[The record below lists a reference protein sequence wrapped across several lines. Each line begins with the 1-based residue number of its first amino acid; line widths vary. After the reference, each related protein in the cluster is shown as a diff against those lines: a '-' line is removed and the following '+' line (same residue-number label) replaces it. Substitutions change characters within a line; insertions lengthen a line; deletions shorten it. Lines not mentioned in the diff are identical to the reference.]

1 MAAPQTIAQNLF
13 SKAGYFFF
21 PSKVE
26 VCSADKSNAFGKIT
40 LRFSFLTDGSGSEN
54 QVTIVQG
61 SVNCGNNRKA
71 GERQNFLKK
80 QLRGKKKERE
90 TKKQAV
96 RQSMPISPPY
106 LNTDRPK

>member
-1 MAAPQTIAQNLF
+1 MVLRR
-13 SKAGYFFF
+13 AGDSSSDNSSELIQQSLLFFF

-40 LRFSFLTDGSGSEN
+40 LRFSFLTNGSGSEN

-71 GERQNFLKK
+71 GEDRTFKEKAQ
-80 QLRGKKKERE
+80 GKKK
-90 TKKQAV
+90 
-96 RQSMPISPPY
+96 
-106 LNTDRPK
+106 